1 LRESNTHYQE
11 FDAFQQK
18 NIFTMARTTGE
29 TGGVLFYELGPNRPD
44 LILKDLV
51 KIFHPDLL
59 TNEAFTFFKPLAF
72 E

>member
-1 LRESNTHYQE
+1 
-11 FDAFQQK
+11 
-18 NIFTMARTTGE
+18 MARTTGE

-59 TNEAFTFFKPLAF
+59 KDENFTFFKPLAI